1 MAEVD
6 PLNEHAPRAT
16 IAGYGGVE
24 VNLSSSELPVA
35 VSNAGIHERDH
46 GEADTHREVQIEKE
60 EVRSRVG
67 TKTSYPYIALGFI
80 FISNV
85 TQR

>member
-16 IAGYGGVE
+16 IASYGGVE

-46 GEADTHREVQIEKE
+46 GEADREVQIEKE

-67 TKTSYPYIALGFI
+67 TKMSYPYIALGFI
-80 FISNV
+80 FISTV